1 MSSTL
6 MIKSM
11 WRTTLWYVVTWNIW
25 FGAIIL
31 GNLEV
36 LPPNSP
42 ISMATHVVTAAAA
55 ATWFALLFRLSAMG
69 RRVQKNAKLRSAF
82 HDDFMDLAKR
92 KAGRI
97 GYFGALFSAAALAVL
112 SDIAG
117 LSGLLVA
124 ELVILASVDAYLVS
138 WLVFIGR
145 EDADD

>member
-6 MIKSM
+6 MIKRMSK
-11 WRTTLWYVVTWNIW
+11 TTLWYVITWNIW
-25 FGAIIL
+25 FGALIL
-31 GNLEV
+31 EQFDI
-36 LPPNSP
+36 LPQNSP
-42 ISMATHVVTAAAA
+42 LAIAADVIGFAAAIS
-55 ATWFALLFRLSAMG
+55 WFALLFRLSAMG
-69 RRVQKNAKLRSAF
+69 RQVQKDAKLRSAF

-124 ELVILASVDAYLVS
+124 ELVILASVNAYLVS